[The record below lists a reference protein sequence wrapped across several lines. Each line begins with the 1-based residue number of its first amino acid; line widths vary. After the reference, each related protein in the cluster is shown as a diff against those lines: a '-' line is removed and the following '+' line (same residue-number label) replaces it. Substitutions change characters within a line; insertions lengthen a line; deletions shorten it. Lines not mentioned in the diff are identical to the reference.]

1 MNKDDYEDIYRYVVI
16 AIGESYSINEIT
28 KIKKYR
34 SQPQV
39 NRKIALVILTRR
51 ILNSLRTILVLI
63 R

>member
-51 ILNSLRTILVLI
+51 ILNSLSI